1 MMVARRSRSSRRNSI
16 RRFARNV
23 IIIVSLGGIVLAT
36 GCVRDDVTRN
46 PVAVAPTAQRENP
59 FGRKVSKEERWAFSD
74 PKAVT
79 DLQGTAFG
87 EQEIDEFW
95 TRKGWKLTKREENY
109 LATLDALARDGYV
122 TKISRWAKCPYNPV
136 YQALVPIDVL
146 GVHVRPGQEFNLDM
160 CDPDAEVKLG
170 SPRFSRARGYE
181 EDHAEGHA
189 SDSAKN

>member
-1 MMVARRSRSSRRNSI
+1 MKGAVRSRRRRDSKRFVRHSFVLVCVAGVLLASGCAREDGT
-16 RRFARNV
+16 RRET
-23 IIIVSLGGIVLAT
+23 SGP
-36 GCVRDDVTRN
+36 VT
-46 PVAVAPTAQRENP
+46 PQKESP
-59 FGRKVSKEERWAFSD
+59 FGRKVSKDERWAFSD
-74 PKAVT
+74 PKAVQ
-79 DLQGTAFG
+79 DLQGTPFG

-95 TRKGWKLTKREENY
+95 TRKGWKLTKREEAY
-109 LATLDALARDGYV
+109 LALLDALTRDGYV

-160 CDPDAEVKLG
+160 CDADAELKLG
-170 SPRFSRARGYE
+170 TPRFARAKGYE